1 MDPWSSP
8 GAQQFLAAIFAAK
21 KGARYPKEG
30 AITFEGEA
38 ACFMQAMPNAFIL
51 AIDRLKKEAGKGR
64 KRKAESG
71 VEKAEA
77 DE

>member
-1 MDPWSSP
+1 
-8 GAQQFLAAIFAAK
+8 
-21 KGARYPKEG
+21 
-30 AITFEGEA
+30 
-38 ACFMQAMPNAFIL
+38 MPNAFIL